1 MSVNGFRF
9 DGEVHKYNYDSLDN
23 KPVPDKTLTDD
34 GGFADSKSVGDAITT
49 MQHTVDDAITT
60 MQNTVD
66 EAATTMQHTVDEAIT
81 TMQHMVGSPLVANS
95 ASDMTDITKIYVYTG
110 SEVGYENGDWYYFDG
125 TLWVDGG
132 VYNAVAID
140 LDTITS
146 VVGTSLILG

>member
-49 MQHTVDDAITT
+49 IQHSVDD
-60 MQNTVD
+60 
-66 EAATTMQHTVDEAIT
+66 AIT

-95 ASDMTDITKIYVYTG
+95 ASDMTDTTKIYVYTG

-125 TLWVDGG
+125 TSWVDGG

>member
-9 DGEVHKYNYDSLDN
+9 DGQVHKYNYDSLDN
-23 KPVPDKTLTDD
+23 RPVPDKTLTED

-49 MQHTVDDAITT
+49 I
-60 MQNTVD
+60 
-66 EAATTMQHTVDEAIT
+66 
-81 TMQHMVGSPLVANS
+81 QHMVGSPLVANS
-95 ASDMTDITKIYVYTG
+95 ASDMTDRTKIYVYTG